1 MDKKKTLIFGLI
13 TGLVN
18 GVFGSGGGVA
28 AVYVLEKY
36 GRLEAKK
43 SHATAVGVI
52 LPVSVVSAAV
62 YLFKA
67 DIMIKSVLITSAG
80 GIIGGVIGAVL
91 LSKVSNK
98 IIHRIFGIFMI
109 VSAVRMIMI

>member
-1 MDKKKTLIFGLI
+1 MDKAKKFVFGII

-18 GVFGSGGGVA
+18 GVFGSGGGVI

-36 GRLEAKK
+36 GKLEAVK

-52 LPVSVVSAAV
+52 LPVSVVSALI

-67 DIMIKSVLITSAG
+67 NILIKSVIVTSAG
-80 GIIGGVIGAVL
+80 GIIGGIIGAVIL
-91 LSKVSNK
+91 DRFSSNT
-98 IIHRIFGIFMI
+98 IHKIFGIFMI
-109 VSAVRMIMI
+109 ISAVRMIML